1 MTPSKPRPEKPG
13 ETGTL
18 REETLVG
25 RLFREACR
33 FSFFKAVSLMETL
46 SPGRKRLGEALTPD
60 EEAVRFTVKPGFAFP
75 ASDISALAPAEEG
88 RVPEM
93 SVTFMG
99 LIGPNGILPDWY
111 NEQAMERNR
120 EKDFALTAFYDI
132 FHHRMISLF
141 YLAWKKH
148 RFPENY
154 LPGARD
160 RLSRHL
166 FSLIGLGTPGL
177 SGRMGL
183 PEECLLFYSG
193 LFSRTVPSAVAIEA
207 AVEYLADVT
216 ARVEPFINR
225 MLHLS
230 EEDRTRIGA
239 ANSRLGE
246 DTVCGSFVWENQTK
260 FRVHLGPMGFG
271 RFLDF
276 IPTGS
281 LLGPIFAL
289 VRYQAGVEFELEIRV
304 HVRRKEVPGCVL
316 GSDAPSASRLGW
328 STWIKHPDFVHAA
341 DPYVTFPDP
350 EP

>member
-1 MTPSKPRPEKPG
+1 MTSEMPLHQKDARRGKPSG
-13 ETGTL
+13 ESL
-18 REETLVG
+18 AA
-25 RLFREACR
+25 RLFREIFR
-33 FSFFKAVSLMETL
+33 FSFFKAVSLLEAL
-46 SPGRKRLGEALTPD
+46 APDRKRLGEALTPG
-60 EEAVRFTVKPGFAFP
+60 EEAVRFSVKPGFAFP
-75 ASDISALAPAEEG
+75 ASDISGLRAAADG

-111 NEQAMERNR
+111 NELALERNR
-120 EKDFALTAFYDI
+120 EKDFAVTAFYDM

-154 LPGARD
+154 LSGARD

-193 LFSRTVPSAVAIEA
+193 LLSRTVPSAIAIEA
-207 AVEYLADVT
+207 AVEYLADVP

-225 MLHLS
+225 MLPLS

-246 DTVCGSFVWENQTK
+246 DTVCGSYVWENQTK
-260 FRVHLGPMGFG
+260 FRVNLGPMHYR

-281 LLGPIFAL
+281 LLRPIFAL
-289 VRYQAGVEFELEIRV
+289 VRYQAGIEFELEIRV
-304 HVRRKEVPGCVL
+304 HLKREEVPGCIL

-328 STWIKHPDFVHAA
+328 STWIRHPDFVHAA
-341 DPYVTFPDP
+341 DPHVTFPDHNP
-350 EP
+350 